1 MKENDE
7 DIEKKQEFL
16 RKNILEKG
24 YDANNFIDYITNIKG
39 EEGKNIEHWKY
50 DSLVISAKFFLTAS
64 S

>member
-39 EEGKNIEHWKY
+39 EEGKKIEHLNIILLLLLIFIKM
-50 DSLVISAKFFLTAS
+50 K
-64 S
+64 